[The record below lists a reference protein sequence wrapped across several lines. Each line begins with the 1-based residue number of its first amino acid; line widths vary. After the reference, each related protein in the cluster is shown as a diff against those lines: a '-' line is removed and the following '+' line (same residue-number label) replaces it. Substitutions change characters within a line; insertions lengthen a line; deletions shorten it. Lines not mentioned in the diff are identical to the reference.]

1 MSKVT
6 RRRLAEAYQGE
17 PDLVRQGSIRYALL
31 GEVARC
37 CTWTYGEMNSIGWEA
52 ERSLYAEMRGTC
64 SAIMH
69 ALFYLLPETY
79 SESPLTDK
87 SI

>member
-1 MSKVT
+1 
-6 RRRLAEAYQGE
+6 
-17 PDLVRQGSIRYALL
+17 
-31 GEVARC
+31 
-37 CTWTYGEMNSIGWEA
+37 MNSIGWEA

-79 SESPLTDK
+79 SESPLDGQ
-87 SI
+87 IHLNWDDPHRLY